1 MGVLKIL
8 TPAVNAIFGILVD
21 AVKDG
26 QYVVKTDDGFGN
38 TSEDKHQVRVI
49 LDNFTQH
56 DVEHTSFSDL
66 IQPTDTKGLVP
77 GEDVPVAMNTVN
89 LLEVST
95 EYGVRIFNIVAYDID
110 PMSALYTLLLR
121 DNR

>member
-1 MGVLKIL
+1 MGLADVFTTGVNTVFSILK
-8 TPAVNAIFGILVD
+8 D
-21 AVKDG
+21 AVKKG
-26 QYVVKTDDGFGN
+26 YYVVNTDDGFGN
-38 TSEDKHQVRVI
+38 TSEAKYPVRVI

-56 DVEHTSFSDL
+56 DVEHTSFSDM

-77 GEDVPVAMNTVN
+77 GEDVTVAMNTVN
-89 LLEVST
+89 LLEVQT
-95 EYGVRIFNIVAYDID
+95 EQGTRNFNIVAYDKD